1 MRRKLN
7 EETIETTFGQI
18 TVFKKEKPDRR
29 APREPSEKI
38 SKKDEKQPV
47 AVPQNENKNEDF
59 LGLDSQTLNYF
70 DQQLVK
76 SYDSSFSSKT
86 TENTNSSHKIETS
99 KAESFQEPLDFVD
112 NQYFGALDPSIQA
125 IETTKKSPK
134 LEKHVTKSDV
144 EEVFSKDANYIDKQL
159 LELKKNA
166 KYDSDD
172 IGSVGSVRD
181 LKKGREKK
189 QVRNKAVESIPL
201 VQTTN
206 LTEENLRKGSIKF
219 QNVNN
224 EADKNKTES
233 HHKELLAQVPDWS
246 RLTKDEAIKI
256 LINHVCYHNA
266 EGMRIIFF
274 SLKFLINF

>member
-7 EETIETTFGQI
+7 GKTIETSFGQI
-18 TVFKKEKPDRR
+18 TVFNNEKPERKTQ
-29 APREPSEKI
+29 PPNEKI
-38 SKKDEKQPV
+38 SKKDEKQPAAVV
-47 AVPQNENKNEDF
+47 AQDENKNEDF
-59 LGLDSQTLNYF
+59 LGLDTQTFNYF

-76 SYDSSFSSKT
+76 SYDSSLSSKT
-86 TENTNSSHKIETS
+86 IENITSPQKIGS
-99 KAESFQEPLDFVD
+99 PKAESFQEPLDFVD

-125 IETTKKSPK
+125 TETTKKSPK

-144 EEVFSKDANYIDKQL
+144 EKVFSKDANYFDKQL

-172 IGSVGSVRD
+172 IGSIGSVRD
-181 LKKGREKK
+181 FKKGREKK
-189 QVRNKAVESIPL
+189 QVRNKPVESIPL

-219 QNVNN
+219 QNVKK
-224 EADKNKTES
+224 EGDKNKTDS
-233 HHKELLAQVPDWS
+233 HHKELLTQVPDWS

-256 LINHVCYHNA
+256 LVNHVCYHNA
-266 EGMRIIFF
+266 EGKHNFIFIKIF
-274 SLKFLINF
+274 D